1 MLGTV
6 LALLLLL
13 SCVAAAA
20 NGQLSALSAAALEG
34 GARAVTLSV
43 SLCGS
48 MCLFGGIMRLFAA
61 AGLLSRLSRLLSPLL
76 TRLFP
81 TAAHGGGLEE
91 IAANL
96 AANLLGMGNAATPFA
111 LAAME
116 KLQRNNPHP
125 QAATDDM
132 VTLVV
137 MNTASFCL
145 LPTTLISLR
154 RLGHSTRAAVI
165 LLPVWLASFLSATA
179 AVLLCRALRR
189 FFLPKEA
196 AP

>member
-6 LALLLLL
+6 LAVLLLV
-13 SCVAAAA
+13 SCVAAAV
-20 NGQLSALSAAALEG
+20 NGQLTSLSAAALEG
-34 GARAVTLSV
+34 AARAVTLSV

-48 MCLFGGIMRLFAA
+48 MCLFSGVMRLFSA
-61 AGLLSRLSRLLSPLL
+61 AGLLSRLSRFLSPLL
-76 TRLFP
+76 TRVFP
-81 TAAHGGGLEE
+81 SAVQGGGIEE
-91 IAANL
+91 IGANL

-111 LAAME
+111 LAAMD
-116 KLQRNNPHP
+116 KLQQNNPHP
-125 QAATDDM
+125 QVATDDM

-165 LLPVWLASFLSATA
+165 LLPVWIVSFLSAMT
-179 AVLLCRALRR
+179 AVLLSRVLRR
-189 FFLPKEA
+189 FFPPKEA
-196 AP
+196 DP